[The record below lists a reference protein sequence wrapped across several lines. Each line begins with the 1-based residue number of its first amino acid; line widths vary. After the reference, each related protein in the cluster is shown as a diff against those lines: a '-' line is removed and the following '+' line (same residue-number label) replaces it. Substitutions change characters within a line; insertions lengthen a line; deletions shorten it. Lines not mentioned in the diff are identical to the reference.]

1 MAPDYEEP
9 NQEVVE
15 SPLVFTTQTKRGA
28 SGSEPSAD
36 HMPRCRRK
44 RTSEILVIDIAK
56 PEYYIERP
64 IGRWQDDSWPIK

>member
-9 NQEVVE
+9 DQEVAE
-15 SPLVFTTQTKRGA
+15 SPLIFTEHGA

-36 HMPRCRRK
+36 HMPQRRRK

-64 IGRWQDDSWPIK
+64 IGRWQDDSWPIM